1 MQRAGALF
9 AGRKGQSG
17 ILLGAEGIFVRTQEA
32 DSGENEAQGKS
43 RMALKPS

>member
-1 MQRAGALF
+1 MQRAG
-9 AGRKGQSG
+9 GTTCCQKGTEC

-43 RMALKPS
+43 RMALVI